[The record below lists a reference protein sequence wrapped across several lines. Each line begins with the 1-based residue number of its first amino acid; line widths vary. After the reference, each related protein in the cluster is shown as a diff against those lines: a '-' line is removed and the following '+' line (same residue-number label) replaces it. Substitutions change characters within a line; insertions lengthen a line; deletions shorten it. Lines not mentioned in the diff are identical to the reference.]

1 MWRKRERKGFFNQ
14 LKRPKRRKKKME
26 GRMCAENSE
35 PKFVCAHTHTHTHS
49 KKEHEGRKKR
59 KTIEGMLE

>member
-1 MWRKRERKGFFNQ
+1 MWRERERERKGFFNQ

-35 PKFVCAHTHTHTHS
+35 PKFVCAHTHTHS